1 MIMEVLAGAR
11 DDARERDLRRRLL
24 RFELY
29 AVDPAA
35 DFDAAA
41 RICRRC
47 RRQGV
52 TPSGLTDCLIAVALR
67 REAALLAHDVDLYR
81 VGGVVGLDLDSAS
94 LHP

>member
-1 MIMEVLAGAR
+1 MEVLAGAR
-11 DDARERDLRRRLL
+11 DDARERDLRRLL
-24 RFELY
+24 PRFELY

-52 TPSGLTDCLIAVALR
+52 TPSGLTDCLIAAVALR
-67 REAALLAHDVDLYR
+67 REAALLAHDVDLYP

-94 LHP
+94 VRP